1 VLAFMTFPDDHWSK
15 IHSNNP
21 LERLNKQIKRRTNVV
36 GISPNEAA
44 IIRLVGAILLEQ
56 NNEWA
61 VVRRYMSL
69 ETMAQVSCHE
79 DILAAI
85 AAE

>member
-1 VLAFMTFPDDHWSK
+1 MTFPDDHWSK

-79 DILAAI
+79 DILEAI